1 MSGSV
6 VPPLFIFFAFMNN
19 LSLRWQQKL
28 LLAAPTC
35 LTLYGPTTPPYVGK
49 LYDVYGE
56 IQPPGKALGQYKSTT
71 ILPSPNFGKKVNWQ
85 TWNIL
90 IIVVTEETHTKCQ
103 NDFLTKFHFSVS
115 DKNFPIFKSYQSL
128 KIHDLF
134 EYSICL
140 LNLFI
145 ECYLIQ

>member
-1 MSGSV
+1 M

-56 IQPPGKALGQYKSTT
+56 IQPPGKALGQYKSKYYDST
-71 ILPSPNFGKKVNWQ
+71 NFDQKSQ
-85 TWNIL
+85 LTDMEH
-90 IIVVTEETHTKCQ
+90 IIVVTEKTKTHKGH
-103 NDFLTKFHFSVS
+103 FLK
-115 DKNFPIFKSYQSL
+115 Y
-128 KIHDLF
+128 
-134 EYSICL
+134 
-140 LNLFI
+140 NLAN
-145 ECYLIQ
+145 Q

>member
-1 MSGSV
+1 M

-56 IQPPGKALGQYKSTT
+56 IQPPGKALGQYKSKYYDST
-71 ILPSPNFGKKVNWQ
+71 NFDQKSQ
-85 TWNIL
+85 LTDMEH
-90 IIVVTEETHTKCQ
+90 IIVVTEKTKTHKG
-103 NDFLTKFHFSVS
+103 HF
-115 DKNFPIFKSYQSL
+115 FKA
-128 KIHDLF
+128 
-134 EYSICL
+134 
-140 LNLFI
+140 
-145 ECYLIQ
+145 